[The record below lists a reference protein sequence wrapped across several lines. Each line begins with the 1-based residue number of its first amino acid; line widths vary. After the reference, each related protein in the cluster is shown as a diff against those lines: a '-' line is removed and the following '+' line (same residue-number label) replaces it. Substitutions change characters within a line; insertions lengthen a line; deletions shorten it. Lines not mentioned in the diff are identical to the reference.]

1 MAGKGIID
9 ASKGAASFLTVFATE
24 IYPAI
29 KADYEDLLSKAPLRI
44 SEHEQEKKKE
54 DRKKE
59 DREEE
64 EDREKEDREKEA
76 HEEKTTGSGTGSV
89 SSDPV
94 VRQLAKVVEVVKQ
107 KSERRNCH
115 MNLAYTAIHDNTPL
129 QQEIPY
135 TKVANMAVD
144 LFMDSSKVVSAQDP
158 GNNGPLGEEA
168 TALAG
173 LTVLELM
180 AQQETIPWR
189 IPDQVERG
197 YEIPIMIGEA
207 FATPVIGSFKRLG
220 MDVVVNAVWLALF
233 WAKKE
238 QNATAES
245 ALRALILDWPMDFLL
260 IKGST
265 PEEVEENK
273 FKWGVNMAAKIE
285 RLREFVGLENI
296 NMMRIIAQAAE
307 FERPKLPGGKKANAD
322 VVHKWLMANVNWGVR
337 GAPDVGTVER
347 HMQNWEKIRANA
359 RTMAVIEA
367 AMQRWGRNN
376 LLDWPTKLSLI
387 VSKTDASSLSYVVEA
402 LYTQM
407 WRKNTADPYGAAELK
422 KVIEEIKWTRTYAIS
437 VCKKFPELMK
447 DAAPAGSA
455 SPAAV
460 CKAFVQSPLAFF
472 EKTESPE
479 RDPTWTQSLPTE
491 ALRLFMKHM
500 LELSQGL
507 YRPEIAGALQKVN
520 IHKYNIEHFHE
531 TTRVKQKFSTPFQV
545 AYDSL
550 CPKPEGAP
558 EEQPAP
564 AEGTPSAGSA
574 PEAKTEG
581 GTEKKK
587 VARETKD
594 LDLRE
599 FRDTC
604 EKHCCQELEA
614 RLLAMVAE
622 GDHVEIK
629 NSLTSTRLYQNLT
642 AEVPLMAFY
651 DVKNAKLCTI
661 FGGEGSHHPT
671 QSFNHPRLKL
681 SPPRPKFQPP
691 PVETFNPPPKVS
703 TTPG

>member
-1 MAGKGIID
+1 MAEKGIID

-24 IYPAI
+24 IFPVI

-44 SEHEQEKKKE
+44 SEHEQEKGAKEKEKKKKKE

-59 DREEE
+59 DREE

-144 LFMDSSKVVSAQDP
+144 LFMDSSKAVSAQEDP
-158 GNNGPLGEEA
+158 GKKGELAEEA
-168 TALAG
+168 TASAG
-173 LTVLELM
+173 WTVLELM

-207 FATPVIGSFKRLG
+207 FATPAIGSFKRLG

-322 VVHKWLMANVNWGVR
+322 VVHKWLMADVNWGVR
-337 GAPDVGTVER
+337 GTIIREKMDKNW

-387 VSKTDASSLSYVVEA
+387 VSKTDASSLSYVIEA

-531 TTRVKQKFSTPFQV
+531 TIRVKQKFSTPFQV

-564 AEGTPSAGSA
+564 AEGAPSAGSA

-599 FRDTC
+599 FRDSC

-614 RLLAMVAE
+614 RLVAMVAE

-629 NSLTSTRLYQNLT
+629 NSVTSTRLYQNLT

-661 FGGEGSHHPT
+661 FEGEGSHHPAAIT
-671 QSFNHPRLKL
+671 FNHARLKRSPPTPSFNHP
-681 SPPRPKFQPP
+681 
-691 PVETFNPPPKVS
+691 
-703 TTPG
+703 G